1 MHFFQFLTHYV
12 ATIDD
17 LSRLKIKSWLG
28 AGVGGWLFVIVVEGR
43 LYKYNIIE
51 DTIPNNIFSAW
62 GIFGVESGR
71 QRSNDSVACNNNT
84 VIQCSAITLSLL
96 AVLIN

>member
-1 MHFFQFLTHYV
+1 MLLYR
-12 ATIDD
+12 D

-28 AGVGGWLFVIVVEGR
+28 AFDGAGWLFVIVVGVGGGS
-43 LYKYNIIE
+43 LYKYNNIE

-71 QRSNDSVACNNNT
+71 QRSNDSVACSNH
-84 VIQCSAITLSLL
+84 IYIGISY
-96 AVLIN
+96 